1 METNKIIIWTNPT
14 VPFQK
19 IYVMK
24 DGVLVDQ
31 MGVKFDDVEAIV
43 YELAKKYDIQDI
55 HFSGT
60 TAYGEKIAKD
70 IEKNEVTQYG
80 QKYFNIKFI

>member
-43 YELAKKYDIQDI
+43 YELANKYDIQDI
-55 HFSGT
+55 HFSGAN
-60 TAYGEKIAKD
+60 AYGEKIAKD
-70 IEKNEVTQYG
+70 IEKNEIAQYG